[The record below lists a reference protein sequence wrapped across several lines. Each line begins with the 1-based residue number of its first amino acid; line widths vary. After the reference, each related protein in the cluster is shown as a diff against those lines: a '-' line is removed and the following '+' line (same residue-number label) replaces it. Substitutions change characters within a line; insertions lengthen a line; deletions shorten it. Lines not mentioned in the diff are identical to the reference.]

1 MPLNNYSLVAA
12 QQVNQKSTMTVNPN
26 PEQTST
32 DDVLSLATS
41 MKIMGAVV
49 WMMQSS
55 PLHRNYSVE
64 MLLKRIGPSLQ
75 NNQFRYYEDPQRGPI
90 AFCNWAF
97 LSDNSLNQIISTGR
111 DPEAHEWA
119 SGKNPYFVEMIAP
132 FGHCRRV
139 VRDLREAVFSKGQR
153 GFAIRGQVY
162 RDDPNGIRL
171 QKFHS

>member
-1 MPLNNYSLVAA
+1 MPAS
-12 QQVNQKSTMTVNPN
+12 KIS
-26 PEQTST
+26 ETSPVDET
-32 DDVLSLATS
+32 LGLATS
-41 MKIMGAVV
+41 IKIMGAVV

-64 MLLKRIGPSLQ
+64 MLLKRVGPALQ
-75 NNQFRYYEDPQRGPI
+75 KNQFRYYEDPQRGPI

-97 LSDNSLNQIISTGR
+97 LSDSAFDQIITTGR

-119 SGKNPYFVEMIAP
+119 SGKNLYFVEMIAP

-139 VRDLREAVFSKGQR
+139 VRDLREAVFPKDQR

-162 RDDPNGIRL
+162 HDEPNGMRL
-171 QKFHS
+171 QKFRS